1 MRLWKA
7 GGNTMK
13 KYRAAGIAFLALA
26 FAGCS
31 NISSSSLSGPVVYF
45 KPQQTSSGL
54 VYRSIPF
61 PNDLYISGKSYS
73 SGSFNAIAPST
84 DPNLSSRTALN
95 NILIPAMNQIK
106 GFGTSSA
113 VLFSVSG
120 NIDMSSLPQTVQAS
134 TQPTA
139 SAFII
144 NIDQNSPDYGK
155 LTPAVFIFTA
165 TSYNGTD
172 YLYTLGIKPGYGYP
186 LDQATKYAVVIT
198 TKVKGPNG
206 AGLSPDADF
215 NTIKTSSVLSD
226 PLLEQ
231 ARQLYAPLFSILAK
245 PPYNLGYKD
254 IAGATVFTTE
264 QITPV
269 IQDIISWLTTTA
281 LPNPSFASIA
291 ITSGTFTS
299 NTFSYTTGEFTSP
312 SYLTDPVSGSIQV
325 DATNHTPILQGW
337 STLYFSVTVPATP
350 PPPGGYPVAIVQ
362 HGLGS
367 DRGQIILAVADEFA
381 QHGIACISINAVDH
395 GDRTPPGTNATY
407 DFLNFGDPFAIRD
420 HFIQTVTD
428 IIQLSRLVQNISLTT
443 QLSAIMGRPFSFD
456 TTGNLNPSSYIGQS
470 LGGIIGSFYI
480 GVAPF
485 TKNAVINVGA
495 GELSSLLMNSPVIY
509 TEFMPIIETILSIPS
524 WITPSLATDEVMM
537 FQSLIDPG
545 DPINYGRFALK
556 QPLSALGFTKQIL
569 FQMADLDQLVP
580 HLSTEGEATAMGIT
594 EIARGDTNPLI
605 IVPWFTFTTY
615 TPPLNINGIYQFNGT
630 HGMLNTPTDTV
641 RYSETYPFT
650 PLPQPLTITNPMIQ
664 VQRQAAEFLT
674 TGTIINPY
682 LP

>member
-1 MRLWKA
+1 
-7 GGNTMK
+7 MK
-13 KYRAAGIAFLALA
+13 KYIAAGIAFLALTY
-26 FAGCS
+26 AGCS
-31 NISSSSLSGPVVYF
+31 NRSSSSSSFSGPLVYF

-61 PNDLYISGKSYS
+61 PNDLYVSSKIYS
-73 SGSFNAIAPST
+73 SGTFNAIAPST
-84 DPNLSSRTALN
+84 DPNLSSSRTALN
-95 NILIPAMNQIK
+95 SLLIPAMNQIK

-113 VLFSVSG
+113 VLFSLSG
-120 NIDMSSLPQTVQAS
+120 AIDTASLPQTVQAS

-144 NIDQNSPDYGK
+144 NIDHNSPDFGK

-186 LDQATKYAVVIT
+186 LEQATEYGVVIT
-198 TKVKGPNG
+198 TKVKGTNG
-206 AGLSPDADF
+206 AGLSPDAGF
-215 NTIKTSSVLSD
+215 NAIKTSSTLSD

-231 ARQLYAPLFSILAK
+231 ARQLYAPLFSILSK
-245 PPYNLGYKD
+245 PPYNLGYQD

-264 QITPV
+264 KITPV
-269 IQDIISWLTTTA
+269 MQDILAWLTTTT
-281 LPNPSFASIA
+281 LPAPSF
-291 ITSGTFTS
+291 TSSTEPSTVFSQATFT
-299 NTFSYTTGEFTSP
+299 YTTGEFTSP
-312 SYLTDPVSGSIQV
+312 SYLTDPVSGSIHV
-325 DATNHTPILQGW
+325 DAANGTPILQGW
-337 STLYFSVTVPATP
+337 STLYFSVTVPATAP
-350 PPPGGYPVAIVQ
+350 PAGGYPVAIVQ

-367 DRGQIILAVADEFA
+367 DRGQIILSVADQFA
-381 QHGIACISINAVDH
+381 KHGIACISINAVDH

-407 DFLNFGDPFAIRD
+407 DFLNFADPFAIRD

-428 IIQLSRLVQNISLTT
+428 IVQLSRLLQNPSLTT
-443 QLSAIMGRPFSFD
+443 QLSTLIGKPVAFD
-456 TTGNLNPSSYIGQS
+456 TTGNANPSAYIGQS

-480 GVAPF
+480 SVAPY
-485 TKNAVINVGA
+485 TKNAVINVGG

-509 TEFMPIIETILSIPS
+509 TELMPIIKTILAIPS
-524 WITPSLATDEVMM
+524 WITPSLATDEVVM

-556 QPLSALGFTKQIL
+556 QPLSSLTFTKQIL

-594 EIARGDTNPLI
+594 GISRGDSNPLI

-615 TPPLNINGIYQFNGT
+615 TPPVNMNGIYQYYGT
-630 HGMLNTPTDTV
+630 HGMLNTPTDSV
-641 RYSETYPFT
+641 ALEETYPFT
-650 PLPQPLTITNPMIQ
+650 KLPSPIIVSNPLTQ
-664 VQRQAAEFLT
+664 VQEQAAAFLIS
-674 TGTIINPY
+674 GTIINPY
-682 LP
+682 AP